1 MGAGSQPQCGVRQCF
16 AVTLEGTMSSA
27 AGPRALGLLRT
38 GVVTGVETVRRG
50 ADVALALPRI
60 ALALERL
67 AARTHDL
74 RRLADVGDE
83 LRRLLR
89 SASSED
95 LVQARET
102 LQRVADTVAQLNLAV
117 ASLNTTVSP
126 LQGATERLGRLVDR
140 LPQRGRRVVDIET
153 DAEGSN
159 A

>member
-1 MGAGSQPQCGVRQCF
+1 MADGSLPPAIGYVRNGVLF
-16 AVTLEGTMSSA
+16 GIDA
-27 AGPRALGLLRT
+27 A
-38 GVVTGVETVRRG
+38 RRG
-50 ADVALALPRI
+50 AEVALALPRI

-67 AARTHDL
+67 ADSADDL
-74 RRLADVGDE
+74 GRLADTGDE

-89 SASSED
+89 SASSDD

-140 LPQRGRRVVDIET
+140 LPRGRRVLDIDSDIG
-153 DAEGSN
+153 DAG